1 MTLICH
7 LTKHKRYSVISSSVR
22 SRHARGSL
30 TFKTTWS
37 ISLGTC
43 HTLDLD
49 DVQVIIT
56 RLPPQR
62 GRLNQD
68 PLWIS
73 LFCSQK
79 NFNLD
84 PCYRQ
89 AFVGSQTWRQFAGRK
104 LLTRTGPSIHY
115 KQAVVGSETWRQFAR
130 SKSAALTNPQV
141 LLSTLRKVGERMSQM
156 TFMLSLRL

>member
-1 MTLICH
+1 MPPHQTQQIFCH
-7 LTKHKRYSVISSSVR
+7 LIFSEESSRTWKLNIQDHLIHLPGNLSHIRPGWCASHHHPITTPAWQIKSR
-22 SRHARGSL
+22 SSL
-30 TFKTTWS
+30 
-37 ISLGTC
+37 
-43 HTLDLD
+43 
-49 DVQVIIT
+49 
-56 RLPPQR
+56 
-62 GRLNQD
+62 
-68 PLWIS
+68 IS